1 MLDVVISFTPLI
13 YNREPMH
20 HFLIP
25 DYCHGQDGQFKCLVL
40 RGCGKLSPFFGSFDL
55 RGIWMKV
62 ELDMTPWVLANN
74 LGPKNWRWPN
84 LAASWRPKPFIPLRK
99 SIKKTMYQIKI
110 GKKKTTKKL
119 I

>member
-1 MLDVVISFTPLI
+1 MLDVMISFTPLI

-25 DYCHGQDGQFKCLVL
+25 EYCHGQDGQFKCLVL

-62 ELDMTPWVLANN
+62 VLGMTPWVIIRH
-74 LGPKNWRWPN
+74 LGPKNPRQPN
-84 LAASWRPKPFIPLRK
+84 LAASKMT
-99 SIKKTMYQIKI
+99 KTMFSKFN
-110 GKKKTTKKL
+110 
-119 I
+119 

>member
-20 HFLIP
+20 QYLIP
-25 DYCHGQDGQFKCLVL
+25 EYCHGQDGQFKCLVL

-62 ELDMTPWVLANN
+62 VLGMTPWVIIKH
-74 LGPKNWRWPN
+74 LGPKNPRQPN
-84 LAASWRPKPFIPLRK
+84 LAASKMT
-99 SIKKTMYQIKI
+99 KTIFSKFN
-110 GKKKTTKKL
+110 
-119 I
+119 

>member
-1 MLDVVISFTPLI
+1 MIF
-13 YNREPMH
+13 
-20 HFLIP
+20 
-25 DYCHGQDGQFKCLVL
+25 L

-84 LAASWRPKPFIPLRK
+84 LAASWRPKPFILLRNN
-99 SIKKTMYQIKI
+99 IKKTMYQIKI
-110 GKKKTTKKL
+110 GQKKQN
-119 I
+119 